1 MRYTLLTLLMALVSH
16 TAVAVESRYMASME
30 ESEWNLT
37 SNSPIEC
44 RIEHYIPHFGKAS
57 FTREAGRQLQMQ
69 VDTVLQVK
77 KGVNV
82 EFRSESAIWRPTETV
97 ATLANLVTTG
107 RSTLFDIPPDVA
119 ERAYFELR
127 EGFQPG
133 FIFFRDNTLRASLST
148 VNFRRIE
155 NAFRSCQEQLHH
167 KNYDDVRFTRI
178 HFDNDDE
185 FPKMEEER
193 TALQPMLDYLSV
205 DDTIRE
211 IVVSGHADINGK
223 ACYNDALSQRRALYV
238 YDMLIARG
246 IKPEMITVDFFGESR
261 PLRKGTDKKSL
272 AANRRVTVEMRR

>member
-1 MRYTLLTLLMALVSH
+1 MRSILLILLMVLVSH